1 MQVRVLSGPGALDE
15 LAEPVD
21 DLHAAVGA
29 PLMAR
34 RPWLDTWIASYREYR
49 PVAVVIE
56 TGGRLAGAAML
67 AERGRRLA
75 RFVALGHGPSDAA
88 ALAAADHAA
97 ADALAAAVSD
107 YLGRLDRPWQL
118 TLRHLPAGDRVAAG
132 LARTL
137 PRAVIAPG
145 AVSPVLRVGDT
156 RTLRAHVSRNH
167 HQQIR
172 RLRNRLDRDR
182 IDPSVAQL
190 RDPDGV
196 HAVLPEV
203 VEVCRAR
210 DQALG
215 RRSAMDDPAA
225 GAFFRRVVLSHARL
239 GLVVLTTLR
248 IGGRLAAYVLCF
260 VDGAAYRMW
269 HSRFHPD
276 WSRYGVG
283 LLAHDAALE
292 YALEHGC
299 ELYDWGRGEEAY
311 KSSLSNE
318 QVQGEDLRAWSGPF
332 VAVPGRLFLRAKEL
346 AARGERRGGA
356 TERAVDTARRV
367 LDRVRT

>member
-1 MQVRVLSGPGALDE
+1 
-15 LAEPVD
+15 
-21 DLHAAVGA
+21 VGA

-34 RPWLDTWIASYREYR
+34 RPWLESWITSYRDYR

-56 TGGRLAGAAML
+56 TGGRLAGAAL
-67 AERGRRLA
+67 FAARGQRPV
-75 RFVALGHGPSDAA
+75 RFVALGHGPSDAF
-88 ALAAADHAA
+88 ALPVPDEAA

-107 YLGRLDRPWQL
+107 YLGHLGRPWQL
-118 TLRHLPAGDRVAAG
+118 TLRHLPAGDRVATA

-137 PRAVIAPG
+137 PHAEIAPG

-167 HQQIR
+167 HQQTR
-172 RLRNRLDRDR
+172 RLRNRLDRDG
-182 IDPSVAQL
+182 IDPSVAHL
-190 RDPDGV
+190 RDPGRIQ
-196 HAVLPEV
+196 AVLPEV

-215 RRSAMDDPAA
+215 RRSAMDDPAT
-225 GAFFRRVVLSHARL
+225 GTFFRRVVLSHACL
-239 GLVVLTTLR
+239 GLVVLTTLH
-248 IGGRLAAYVLCF
+248 IGDQLAAYVLCF

-283 LLAHDAALE
+283 LLAHDDALV

-318 QVQGEDLRAWSGPF
+318 QVRGEDLHAWSGAF

-346 AARGERRGGA
+346 AARGEQRGGA

-367 LDRVRT
+367 MDRMRTS

>member
-1 MQVRVLSGPGALDE
+1 MQVHVLSGPGVLDE
-15 LAEPVD
+15 LGDPIDE
-21 DLHAAVGA
+21 LHAVARV

-34 RPWLDTWIASYREYR
+34 RPWLEAWIASYHGYR
-49 PVAVVIE
+49 PVAVTVQ
-56 TGGRLAGAAML
+56 TAGRLAGAALL
-67 AERGRRLA
+67 AESGRHLA
-75 RFVALGHGPSDAA
+75 RFVALGHGPSDVSVLPVRDQTAA
-88 ALAAADHAA
+88 DTLAAAI
-97 ADALAAAVSD
+97 VD
-107 YLGRLDRPWQL
+107 YLGQLGRPWQL
-118 TLRHLPAGDRVAAG
+118 LLRHLPAGDRAAAA
-132 LARTL
+132 LDRRL
-137 PRAVIAPG
+137 SRAAIAPG

-156 RTLRAHVSRNH
+156 RILRAHVSRNH
-167 HQQIR
+167 HQQTR
-172 RLRNRLDRDR
+172 RLRNRLDRDG
-182 IDPSVAQL
+182 IDPSVAHL
-190 RDPDGV
+190 RDPDEV
-196 HAVLPEV
+196 HAALPEV

-225 GAFFRRVVLSHARL
+225 GAFFRRVVLSHAHL

-260 VDGAAYRMW
+260 VDGAVYRMW
-269 HSRFHPD
+269 HSRFLPD

-299 ELYDWGRGEEAY
+299 ELYDWGRGEEDY
-311 KSSLSNE
+311 KSRISNE
-318 QVQGEDLRAWSGPF
+318 QVRGEDLRAWSGPV

-346 AARGERRGGA
+346 AERAEQRGGA